1 MDLGKLLWDRFYIT
15 DVDVDI
21 TNPVTAAELSE
32 KCLDKYNQLTA
43 SEEPDVVRE
52 IERIVLL
59 KAIDVNW
66 VQNLT
71 DMSFLKDEIWTRAYA
86 QKDPVQ
92 EYKIEGYDMFK
103 QMEDHVEEDVVKML
117 FGILEGEQ
125 GLMLA

>member
-1 MDLGKLLWDRFYIT
+1 
-15 DVDVDI
+15 
-21 TNPVTAAELSE
+21 
-32 KCLDKYNQLTA
+32 
-43 SEEPDVVRE
+43 
-52 IERIVLL
+52 
-59 KAIDVNW
+59 
-66 VQNLT
+66 
-71 DMSFLKDEIWTRAYA
+71 MSFLKDEIWTRAYA